1 MATKNGV
8 AKKNNV
14 AAAIR
19 AEERES
25 DRQWTEVNAKVKAAL
40 AILDAAFQS
49 VGNAVSESGHG
60 LRFKGEVIVFCDAPF
75 DPKSEKFLR
84 QFDDRFGGT
93 VSVVR
98 WIEWEG

>member
-1 MATKNGV
+1 MTAKNG
-8 AKKNNV
+8 AKKNGV

-25 DRQWTEVNAKVKAAL
+25 DRQWANVNAKLKAAL
-40 AILDAAFQS
+40 ENLDAAFGD
-49 VGNAVSESGHG
+49 VRNAVRESGHG
-60 LRFKGEVIVFCDAPF
+60 LCFKGEVLVFCEAPF
-75 DPKSEKFLR
+75 DPESEEFLR
-84 QFDDRFGGT
+84 GFDDRFGGT